1 MKVGIITSSIH
12 EKKSTMNKNR
22 QEVLRQAT
30 HIHRE
35 NLRRSLE
42 HRLEIAR
49 AKGDDKL
56 VRQLEA
62 EASYLHIR

>member
-1 MKVGIITSSIH
+1 
-12 EKKSTMNKNR
+12 MNKNR
-22 QEVLRQAT
+22 LEILRQAT
-30 HIHRE
+30 NIHRE

-42 HRLEIAR
+42 RRLEVAR

>member
-1 MKVGIITSSIH
+1 MN
-12 EKKSTMNKNR
+12 TMHKNR
-22 QEVLRQAT
+22 QEILRQAT
-30 HIHRE
+30 QIHRE

-62 EASYLHIR
+62 EASYLHIG